1 MRLSYILIL
10 IFMMLSCSKKQD
22 KILPEQK
29 NLVESVY
36 SSVTIQPD
44 SLYEVY
50 AVVSGILDKNLGTEG
65 DLISMDEP
73 LIKII
78 NNAPILNTENAKFAL
93 QLAEDNYSGSA
104 TILEGIQDEIE
115 TASLKYKN
123 DSINFLRQQNL
134 WNQKIGSKS
143 DYDTKKLNYQMA
155 SNNLSL
161 LKNKY
166 NSTKNE
172 LKTAFNQAQN
182 NYKTS
187 LINTKDFTITS
198 KINGKIYALYK
209 EPGELVTMQEPLAS
223 IGSANNFIIELLVD
237 EVDIVRISK
246 NQEVIITLDAY
257 NGVIFN
263 GKISKIY
270 PKKDARNQTFKVEAV
285 FDNPPKV
292 LYPGLSG
299 EANIIIDKK
308 ENVLTI
314 PKEYLIENNKVKTDE
329 GLITILTGLQNMED
343 IEVLSGITKNTYIY
357 KPIND

>member
-1 MRLSYILIL
+1 
-10 IFMMLSCSKKQD
+10 ML
-22 KILPEQK
+22 
-29 NLVESVY
+29 
-36 SSVTIQPD
+36 
-44 SLYEVY
+44 
-50 AVVSGILDKNLGTEG
+50 
-65 DLISMDEP
+65 
-73 LIKII
+73 
-78 NNAPILNTENAKFAL
+78 
-93 QLAEDNYSGSA
+93 
-104 TILEGIQDEIE
+104 
-115 TASLKYKN
+115 
-123 DSINFLRQQNL
+123 
-134 WNQKIGSKS
+134 
-143 DYDTKKLNYQMA
+143 
-155 SNNLSL
+155 
-161 LKNKY
+161 
-166 NSTKNE
+166 
-172 LKTAFNQAQN
+172 
-182 NYKTS
+182 
-187 LINTKDFTITS
+187 
-198 KINGKIYALYK
+198 
-209 EPGELVTMQEPLAS
+209 EPLAS